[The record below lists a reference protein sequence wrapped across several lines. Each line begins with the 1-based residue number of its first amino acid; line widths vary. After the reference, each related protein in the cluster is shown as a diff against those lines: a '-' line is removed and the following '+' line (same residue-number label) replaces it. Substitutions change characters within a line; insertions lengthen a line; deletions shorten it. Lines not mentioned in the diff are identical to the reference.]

1 MGAVLHGRIR
11 RLIYS
16 PIKTKAMKYGV
27 NRVTLVGNVGDDPK
41 VIEKNGE
48 VQSAAFPFATSETFK
63 NNEGQEVT
71 QTQWHRC
78 KLWGKKAMIVR
89 DYVKK
94 GDSLYIEGKVVYNRW
109 TDKEGVEHYGTEIVV
124 ENFLFLK
131 SRAAQ
136 E

>member
-1 MGAVLHGRIR
+1 
-11 RLIYS
+11 
-16 PIKTKAMKYGV
+16 MKYGV

-48 VQSAAFPFATSETFK
+48 VQSAAFPFATSETYK
-63 NNEGQEVT
+63 DSDGEEVT
-71 QTQWHRC
+71 ATQWHRC
-78 KLWGKKAMIVR
+78 KVWKKAAGIVQK
-89 DYVKK
+89 YVKK

-109 TDKEGVEHYGTEIVV
+109 TDKEGAEHYGTEIVV